1 MNPGSVLFMCSQNT
15 VRSPMASGLAQALV
29 PSGTFFA
36 SAGVREGLINP
47 FAIEVMAEKE
57 IDISG
62 HEPQAFE
69 NLDDTY
75 FDLIITL
82 SAAAHATA
90 MEIKRSQSV
99 EVENWPIPDATAVQ
113 GRRSIILDAYRQ
125 VRDEIS
131 ARIVARFDGKRL

>member
-1 MNPGSVLFMCSQNT
+1 MCSQNT
-15 VRSPMASGLAQALV
+15 VRSPMAADLAVALV
-29 PSGTFFA
+29 PDGIFFA
-36 SAGVREGLINP
+36 SAGVREGLVNP
-47 FAIEVMAEKE
+47 FAIEVMGEKD

-99 EVENWPIPDATAVQ
+99 EVENWPIADATAVQ
-113 GRRSIILDAYRQ
+113 GRRSIILDAYRE
-125 VRDEIS
+125 VRNDLS
-131 ARIVARFDGKRL
+131 ARIVARFDVKRL